1 MENEDKRMAWFPA
14 PYLEKLDEEEDEDD
28 INGTLERGTCLD
40 SFLKI
45 NSLLQLAAVS
55 RDIMTSCIKSIFFHS
70 QECCTL
76 QSRTTRPPKMMR

>member
-40 SFLKI
+40 SFFLK
-45 NSLLQLAAVS
+45 
-55 RDIMTSCIKSIFFHS
+55 
-70 QECCTL
+70 
-76 QSRTTRPPKMMR
+76 